1 MTGRIRNF
9 SKPSTEPRV
18 QIVGA
23 PVAVESDQ
31 VQILDSKTPVQEET
45 QIEYRVHEETITE
58 DSQQV
63 RREKRDPKAPEVR
76 VRDVQGGA
84 KEFEKVKRLEDE

>member
-23 PVAVESDQ
+23 PVAVEADQ
-31 VQILDSKTPVQEET
+31 VQVLDSKTPVQEET

-58 DSQQV
+58 DSQI
-63 RREKRDPKAPEVR
+63 RTEKRDPKAPEVR
-76 VRDVQGGA
+76 IRDVQGGA

>member
-31 VQILDSKTPVQEET
+31 VQILDSKTPVESEAP
-45 QIEYRVHEETITE
+45 IDMRVHEETITE
-58 DSQQV
+58 DAQQV
-63 RREKRDPKAPEVR
+63 RSEKRDPKAPQVR
-76 VRDVQGGA
+76 VRSVQGSA